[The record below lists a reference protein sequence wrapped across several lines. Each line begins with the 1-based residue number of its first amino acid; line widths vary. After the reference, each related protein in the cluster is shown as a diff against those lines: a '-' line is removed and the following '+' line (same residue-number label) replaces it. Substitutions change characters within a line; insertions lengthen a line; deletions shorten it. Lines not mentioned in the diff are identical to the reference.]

1 MNGGTSSKAT
11 IGKRITLDLPWRRYL
26 SWYANAFR
34 VLGAAVGERN
44 LVHVFFCSRGKIGA

>member
-34 VLGAAVGERN
+34 VLGEAVGERN